1 MRKNKGNQPLSW
13 IMAAVMAVS
22 AFSYCNVSVN
32 AQESLE
38 EKQYIII
45 AADEQAYEETEQEI
59 HDDLTVETP
68 VLSENHVMVAEL
80 TEIQAEALANDENI
94 MIEEDIII
102 NASSAEGM
110 AESDGEDA
118 PVNQEAIARKE
129 EVKRRKDE
137 IFAELQEQGEAG
149 HETGY
154 EWNLQA
160 INADGS
166 VTEERAAGS
175 GVKVAVLDSGV
186 DYVSGINLAGFVNFV
201 EEEQEISP
209 MFQDMTGHGTAIAS
223 IISGNGEDG
232 MYGVNPNAE
241 VYSVKVLDEGNQAPL
256 SRIIRGI
263 YWCIEHEIRIINMSF
278 GTPIYSQALEQ
289 AVLDAYK
296 ANILMVAAAGNGSGA
311 VEYPAAFPQVL
322 AVAATS
328 PEAEISDFSNTGEEL
343 DVAAPGERILAA
355 SFFNGSMVTHGTS
368 IAVPHV
374 TGVASLLWEKD
385 PQKDHEFIR
394 QLIRHSA
401 KNIEG
406 TEECGLL
413 DAGYAM
419 ESYDAF
425 AESYVPGEGMEAA
438 QIPEN
443 TEEPEEFAS
452 VETDEAY
459 VEGRWNG
466 ANHKAAADKG
476 NAVAKFTAAEINV
489 IKQGIVY
496 PDKDADLKGGKKHSR
511 WHGKWEQR
519 EKIGGVEK
527 VWPINYVAVFEMV
540 TTIAV
545 DDGAS
550 LSSYKYSDFMG
561 MDKKT
566 FADLIADITQLR
578 KKYATILKDNTK
590 RNQKLFLFGCGLHT
604 MTDVFAHSTVDKY
617 GVLIS
622 HDGALVYDY
631 NPDNIDYYP
640 GRYKVAVKATEYS
653 LLSLAEDVYG
663 DGYEILEA
671 LNDAYIKSTYKIIRI
686 KNYLND
692 NGYEGSVLDR
702 ANILKF
708 KLPFVE
714 DGIIVE
720 L

>member
-1 MRKNKGNQPLSW
+1 MRKNKGNKPLSW

-102 NASSAEGM
+102 NASSAEGT

-149 HETGY
+149 QEAGY

-296 ANILMVAAAGNGSGA
+296 ANILMVAAAGNGSGD

-425 AESYVPGEGMEAA
+425 AESYVPGEGIEAA

-443 TEEPEEFAS
+443 TEEPEGFAS

-466 ANHKAAADKG
+466 KNHKAAADKG

-496 PDKDADLKGGKKHSR
+496 PDNDDDLRGGKQHSR
-511 WHGKWEQR
+511 WHGKWEDHYR
-519 EKIGGVEK
+519 KELM
-527 VWPINYVAVFEMV
+527 NYVAVFEMV

-561 MDKKT
+561 MDEKT
-566 FADLIADITQLR
+566 FGELIADIAQLR

-604 MTDVFAHSTVDKY
+604 MTDVFAHSTTDKY
-617 GVLIS
+617 GVLIK
-622 HDGALVYDY
+622 HDGATDDN

-653 LLSLAEDVYG
+653 LLSLKEDVCG

-671 LNDAYIKSTYKIIRI
+671 LNAAYKDKAVFKIIRI
-686 KNYLND
+686 KSYMRD
-692 NGYEGSVLDR
+692 NGYTDPVLQQ
-702 ANILKF
+702 ATIATPK
-708 KLPFVE
+708 
-714 DGIIVE
+714 
-720 L
+720 